1 LTGWSPRVYLNSNQI
16 LNDHQIR
23 VAKTDEE
30 RAEVVAMSGGERP
43 WTAADVPD
51 QTGRLAVVTGASG
64 GVGFETATVL
74 AARGA
79 EVVLA
84 CRDLDKAA
92 RAADRIRA
100 EAGAASGPAG
110 RGGSG
115 DGTGRVRVVR
125 LDLASLASVQEAAD
139 EIQAMWPR
147 LDLLINNAGVMTP
160 PYQQTLDGFEL
171 TFATNHLGHFALT
184 GLLLDRLLETP
195 GSRVVTVSSVGH
207 RYGSMHFDDLQFE
220 GGYDAN
226 HAYWQSKLANLLFTY
241 ELHTR
246 LSRAQAGPAA
256 LAAHPGVVRTELW
269 RTSSRL
275 ERVLLSR
282 WTRPLTFWGVQDSP
296 RGALPTLRAA
306 VDPAARGGQYYGPS
320 GHKEYVGDPVVVESS
335 ASSHEVADARRLWQ
349 ISEELTQVRY
359 RIPVPAP
366 DQGV

>member
-1 LTGWSPRVYLNSNQI
+1 
-16 LNDHQIR
+16 
-23 VAKTDEE
+23 
-30 RAEVVAMSGGERP
+30 MSGDERR

-51 QTGRLAVVTGASG
+51 QSGRVTVVTGASG
-64 GVGFETATVL
+64 GVGLQTASVL

-92 RAADRIRA
+92 QAAERIRA
-100 EAGAASGPAG
+100 EAAA
-110 RGGSG
+110 
-115 DGTGRVRVVR
+115 GTELGRVRVVR

-139 EIQAMWPR
+139 EILATWPR

-160 PYQQTLDGFEL
+160 PYQRTPDGFEL
-171 TFATNHLGHFALT
+171 TFGTNHLGHFALT

-195 GSRVVTVSSVGH
+195 DSRVVTVSSVGH

-220 GGYDAN
+220 SGYQAD

-241 ELHTR
+241 ELQAR
-246 LSRAQAGPAA
+246 LSRAGAGTAA

-269 RTSSRL
+269 RTSTVL

-282 WTRPLTFWGVQDSP
+282 WTRPITFWAVQDAP

-320 GHKEYVGDPVVVESS
+320 GHKEYVGDPVVVEST
-335 ASSHEVADARRLWQ
+335 AASHEVADARRLWLA
-349 ISEELTQVRY
+349 SEDLTGVRY

-366 DQGV
+366 DQGL